1 MAASSSIG
9 GTAGGVLQRDGLLLL
24 DQQLC
29 VGKYPYFLAA
39 DGYML
44 FFAVARRSGIVR
56 GERAFGETLNS
67 PSAAISE

>member
-1 MAASSSIG
+1 MAAFGNSG
-9 GTAGGVLQRDGLLLL
+9 GIACGVLQRDSLVLL

-29 VGKYPYFLAA
+29 VGKYPYLLVA

-44 FFAVARRSGIVR
+44 FFAVAWRSGIVR